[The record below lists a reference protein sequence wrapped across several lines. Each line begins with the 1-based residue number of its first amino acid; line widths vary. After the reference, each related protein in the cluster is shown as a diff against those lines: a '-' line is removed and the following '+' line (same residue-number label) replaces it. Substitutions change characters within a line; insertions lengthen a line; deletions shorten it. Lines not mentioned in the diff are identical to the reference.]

1 MSMEEKA
8 PRPGRGPRRQR
19 AGVFDVRMI
28 IGLLLGIYGVVL
40 TVTGLVG
47 TSENDLAKANG
58 VNVNLLTGIA
68 LIVAAAVFFVWSR
81 LRPVLV
87 PAGTDGERAG
97 SESGPP
103 TH

>member
-1 MSMEEKA
+1 MSMEQKA
-8 PRPGRGPRRQR
+8 PRPGREPRQKR

-47 TSENDLAKANG
+47 TSDDDLAKADG
-58 VNVNLLTGIA
+58 VNVNLLTGVA
-68 LIVAAAVFFVWSR
+68 LVVAAAVFFAWSR

-87 PAGTDGERAG
+87 PAETDGEQAG
-97 SESGPP
+97 SESRRTTP
-103 TH
+103 